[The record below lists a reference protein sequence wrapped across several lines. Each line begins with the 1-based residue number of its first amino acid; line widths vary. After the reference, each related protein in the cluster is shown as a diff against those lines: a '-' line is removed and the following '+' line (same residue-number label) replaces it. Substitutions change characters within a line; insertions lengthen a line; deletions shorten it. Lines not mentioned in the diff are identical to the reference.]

1 MIKYYPIELHSHT
14 IHSDGD
20 FKISELE
27 KYMKKFG
34 YKGAFLTDHN
44 TTSGYSEVSDREFL
58 FPGIEWSTFYGHLT
72 ILGEDKNLDFTL
84 VDKNNLEEILINL
97 KKKYNIVS
105 GAAHPGIIS
114 GEICPGCDFT
124 FNIKDWKNLDYIEI
138 SNGDDAYMVYWTEES
153 YKFWIDKLKKGVR
166 IPAVSGRDLHRPN
179 PYNSIFT
186 LTMIGVENE
195 FSKIEVI
202 EGIRKGRTYIT
213 LGPEIVLKNLEF
225 GEEIKSGRNYI
236 SYKINK
242 LNIPGIK
249 PQLSE
254 IEKMKIR
261 FINNEKIIEE
271 KHIKWDSED
280 FVELDLNSG
289 YLRVEIVSD
298 LREVKNMKILISSP
312 IYVK

>member
-97 KKKYNIVS
+97 KKKYNIVA

-271 KHIKWDSED
+271 KNIKWDSED